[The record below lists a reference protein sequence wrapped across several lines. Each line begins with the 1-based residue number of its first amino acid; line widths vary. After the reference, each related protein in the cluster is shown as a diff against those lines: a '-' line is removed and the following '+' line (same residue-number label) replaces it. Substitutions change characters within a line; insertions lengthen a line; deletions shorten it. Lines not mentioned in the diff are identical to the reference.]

1 MVVLSGSCISQQLIL
16 PNSCMPN
23 NTPSLLNEIPEIDL
37 CDPQAKTL
45 IVKASQEFGFF
56 KLIRHGISMD
66 LIADL
71 EAQALNFFTIP
82 QDHKDRAGPPDP
94 FGYGSK
100 NIGSNGDVGW
110 IEYLLFNLNPEVVS
124 PKSLSIFQENPENFR
139 SAVEEYISATKKL
152 SCQVLELMAEGL
164 GIEEKNTFSK
174 LLRDERSDC
183 VFRLN
188 YYPPYEDAEEK
199 LIGFGEHTDPQMI
212 SVLRSNNTS
221 GLQICLK
228 DGTWVSVPP
237 DNTSFFVNVGD
248 TLQIMTNGRFNSVK
262 HRVVPDTS
270 KSRLSMIYFAGI
282 AFNEKIRP
290 LPCLMTNQEQSLY
303 KELTWFEFKNTS
315 FKHRLSNNR
324 IALFLKSPP
333 PHIN

>member
-1 MVVLSGSCISQQLIL
+1 MVVLSGSSMSQFIV
-16 PNSCMPN
+16 PNSCMPS
-23 NTPSLLNEIPEIDL
+23 NTPSLLNEILEIDL
-37 CDPQAKTL
+37 SDPQAKTL

-56 KLIRHGISMD
+56 KLTNHGISVD
-66 LIADL
+66 LMADI
-71 EAQALNFFTIP
+71 EAEALNFFTLP
-82 QDHKDRAGPPDP
+82 QDHKDRAGPPNP

-100 NIGSNGDVGW
+100 NIGSNGDAGW
-110 IEYLLFNLNPEVVS
+110 IEYLLLNLNPEVVS
-124 PKSLSIFQENPENFR
+124 PRSLSIFQEAPKTFR
-139 SAVEEYISATKKL
+139 CAVEEYISAMKKL

-188 YYPPYEDAEEK
+188 YYPPCEDVKEQ
-199 LIGFGEHTDPQMI
+199 LIGFGDHTDPQMI
-212 SVLRSNNTS
+212 SILKSNNTY

-248 TLQIMTNGRFNSVK
+248 TLQMMTNGRFKSVK
-262 HRVVPDTS
+262 HRVVQETS

-290 LPCLMTNQEQSLY
+290 LTCLMTKQEQSLY
-303 KELTWFEFKNTS
+303 KEVTWFEFRDTS
-315 FKHRLSNNR
+315 FKHRISYNR
-324 IALFLKSPP
+324 IDLFLKSPP
-333 PHIN
+333 SHIN